1 MDVNPVRSFST
12 RLIAVIH
19 RFEDALLAFLLMA
32 MIALAATQI
41 ILRNVFEVSL
51 VWADPLLRI
60 MVLWAALIGAVTAS
74 RDNKHITIDV
84 LTRLMN
90 NKARQIARII
100 TSVFTAAV
108 TGTIAYHASRFVIM
122 EYETG
127 NLVLGMPAWIF
138 EAIIPM
144 AFALMGLR
152 YSIQF
157 VKHVQTLFMPGK
169 ST

>member
-1 MDVNPVRSFST
+1 MDVNPARSFST

-19 RFEDALLAFLLMA
+19 RFEDALLALLLMA
-32 MIALAATQI
+32 MITLAGTQI

-74 RDNKHITIDV
+74 RDNKHITIDL
-84 LTRLMN
+84 LTRMMN
-90 NKARQIARII
+90 DKARHITRIV
-100 TSVFTAAV
+100 TSVFTSAV
-108 TGTIAYHASRFVIM
+108 TGIIAYHASRFVIM

-127 NLVLGMPAWIF
+127 NLALGMPAWIF
-138 EAIIPM
+138 EAIIPA
-144 AFALMGLR
+144 AFALMSLR
-152 YSIQF
+152 YFIQCMQ
-157 VKHVQTLFMPGK
+157 HVLTLFMPGK